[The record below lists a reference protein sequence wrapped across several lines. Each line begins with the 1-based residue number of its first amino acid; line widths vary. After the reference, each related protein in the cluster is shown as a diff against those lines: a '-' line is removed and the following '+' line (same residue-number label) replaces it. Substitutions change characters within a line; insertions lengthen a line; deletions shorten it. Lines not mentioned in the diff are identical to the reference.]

1 MRAAGVGDEQIRRK
15 SKHILDALLGY
26 QMASHKDKDPLAVAS
41 EKLGLTAKD
50 VQGLLPLKKG
60 VTLKSGGGDQELVLR
75 LKRPKFGTGPG
86 GSEPGGG
93 GVTTS
98 FSEEGASSRKSV

>member
-1 MRAAGVGDEQIRRK
+1 
-15 SKHILDALLGY
+15 
-26 QMASHKDKDPLAVAS
+26 VA
-41 EKLGLTAKD
+41 
-50 VQGLLPLKKG
+50 
-60 VTLKSGGGDQELVLR
+60 LKSGGGDQELVLR

-98 FSEEGASSRKSV
+98 SSEEGTSSRKSVQGLKVLEDNP